1 MTRFRVALVVLL
13 VWAAYWGALPW
24 IDCAR
29 AMYPFGSGLQLC
41 TFGYQLTFGSA
52 PGPSGSFPA
61 WGYWPNIIVGIVFV
75 VAAELVATRRRP
87 M

>member
-1 MTRFRVALVVLL
+1 MTRFRIALVVLL
-13 VWAAYWGALPW
+13 VWAAYWAALPW

-29 AMYPFGSGLQLC
+29 ANYSAAGLQDC
-41 TFGYQLTFGSA
+41 TLSPHGL
-52 PGPSGSFPA
+52 
-61 WGYWPNIIVGIVFV
+61 NIIVGIVFL

>member
-1 MTRFRVALVVLL
+1 MTRFRIALVVLL
-13 VWAAYWGALPW
+13 VWGAYWAALPW

-29 AMYPFGSGLQLC
+29 VNYSASGLQSC
-41 TFGYQLTFGSA
+41 TFGPHG
-52 PGPSGSFPA
+52 
-61 WGYWPNIIVGIVFV
+61 PNIIVGIIFL